1 MEGLIFGILWY
12 IGRAF
17 SCKHIKKQVTCYL

>member
-1 MEGLIFGILWY
+1 MEGLIFGILRY

-17 SCKHIKKQVTCYL
+17 SCKHIKKQVICYL